1 MTQSRVVL
9 YLLRRELRLSDNPI
23 FHHLANPDAN
33 HGFSHLLPVYVFP
46 AKQIDLSGFVPEG
59 GENPYPVPKSAVGGY
74 ARCGPYRA
82 KFLAESVWDLKTSL
96 QSTGSDLL
104 VRVGAYKDV
113 LKSLVEGLKTKDCQ
127 VGAVWMT
134 SHEGSEE
141 KSDEKAV
148 ASFCT
153 NNGID
158 FKLWD
163 DEKYFINDRDTGIT
177 DLNDLPDVFTTYR
190 KQIEPLREKARSAL
204 PVPAKGALPAYPDP
218 GMIPSQHSP
227 FRIPDTCEAL
237 VEAVVKPVKNFMKD
251 RPDFPEKAESSHPFR
266 GGETSAHK
274 RIDHLVMSGGMKSYK
289 DTRNGLLG
297 PEFSTKLSAYLA
309 QGCIT
314 ARQIHHAL
322 VVYEDGSD
330 TKYQGADGFG
340 DGDNQGT
347 ETVRIELLW
356 RDYMRLC
363 HQKYGDKLFRIE
375 GFNGKH
381 ADYEGE
387 DKNHGW
393 KTADTSIALPG
404 QEPTPEKIS
413 EILARFNAGTTGM
426 GLIDASQRELMH
438 TGYTSNRAR
447 QNVASFLA
455 KHMEIDWRYGAE
467 WYEMLLVDYDVSS
480 NWANWQYVAGV
491 GNDPRGAARIFNPVK
506 QAFDYDK
513 EGAYV
518 RAWVPE
524 VACFENLENVFQA
537 WTASKEDLQTAG
549 LEDNIMVTYPVK
561 PIKFNLD
568 HKPSKV
574 KKRPFFRKRGPKHR
588 DQGSA
593 ESPGSSEGH
602 SGSGSSPDRTTDAS
616 NGQAES
622 SGAAGGTDQ
631 TQQTSQGSSRSQSSS
646 NNHNGRSH
654 SHHHNHHHNNHYSHR
669 GNDYFRGGR
678 GGRGGSGGNGYSSQG
693 GYYGI
698 ANGSGYRGG
707 NGGRGRG
714 GSGPGFRG
722 RYAPMNGGPGSGGH
736 HHHHTSSTHHHHHHH
751 HPAAAEQQ
759 VQASQVQIDA

>member
-1 MTQSRVVL
+1 MKST
-9 YLLRRELRLSDNPI
+9 LST
-23 FHHLANPDAN
+23 
-33 HGFSHLLPVYVFP
+33 S
-46 AKQIDLSGFVPEG
+46 
-59 GENPYPVPKSAVGGY
+59 
-74 ARCGPYRA
+74 
-82 KFLAESVWDLKTSL
+82 KFLSL
-96 QSTGSDLL
+96 F
-104 VRVGAYKDV
+104 
-113 LKSLVEGLKTKDCQ
+113 
-127 VGAVWMT
+127 AVAV
-134 SHEGSEE
+134 
-141 KSDEKAV
+141 DEKPW
-148 ASFCT
+148 
-153 NNGID
+153 
-158 FKLWD
+158 LWTKKKVD
-163 DEKYFINDRDTGIT
+163 PFLRGSRDTGIT

-190 KQIEPLREKARSAL
+190 KQIEPLREKARRTL
-204 PVPAKGALPAYPDP
+204 PVPEKGALPAYPDTD
-218 GMIPSQHSP
+218 MIPSQQSP
-227 FRIPDTCEAL
+227 FSIPNTCDEL
-237 VEAVVKPVKNFMKD
+237 VEAVVKPVKNFMKNL
-251 RPDFPEKAESSHPFR
+251 PDFPEKAESSHPFR

-274 RIDHLVMSGGMKSYK
+274 RIDHLVMNGGMKSYK

-322 VVYEDGSD
+322 VMYEDGSD

-340 DGDNQGT
+340 EGDNLGT

-381 ADYEGE
+381 TDYEGE

-393 KTADTSIALPG
+393 KTANTSVALPG

-413 EILARFNAGTTGM
+413 EILARFNAGRTGM

-513 EGAYV
+513 EGTYV

-524 VACFENLENVFQA
+524 VASFENLENVFQA
-537 WTASKEDLQTAG
+537 WTASKEDLKAAG
-549 LEDNIMVTYPVK
+549 LEDNIMVTDPVK

-574 KKRPFFRKRGPKHR
+574 KKRPFFRKRGPKNR

-593 ESPGSSEGH
+593 ESPGSSEGQ
-602 SGSGSSPDRTTDAS
+602 SGSGSSPDRTDAS

-622 SGAAGGTDQ
+622 NGATAGTEQ
-631 TQQTSQGSSRSQSSS
+631 AQQNYQGSSRPQSSS
-646 NNHNGRSH
+646 NHNGRSH
-654 SHHHNHHHNNHYSHR
+654 SHHHNNNSHHHHNYHYSHR
-669 GNDYFRGGR
+669 GNDYFRGGTGGR
-678 GGRGGSGGNGYSSQG
+678 GGRGGGGNGYSSQG
-693 GYYGI
+693 YYHI
-698 ANGSGYRGG
+698 ASGSGGG
-707 NGGRGRG
+707 YHGNGRGRG
-714 GSGPGFRG
+714 GAGFRG
-722 RYAPMNGGPGSGGH
+722 RYAPMNGGPGG
-736 HHHHTSSTHHHHHHH
+736 HHHHHHH
-751 HPAAAEQQ
+751 HHSTEQR
-759 VQASQVQIDA
+759 VASQVQTDA

>member
-1 MTQSRVVL
+1 MTQSKVVI
-9 YLLRRELRLSDNPI
+9 YVLRRELRLSDNPI
-23 FHHLANPDAN
+23 FHHLANPDSN

-46 AKQIDLSGFVPEG
+46 AQQIDLSGFVPEG
-59 GENPYPVPKSAVGGY
+59 SENPHPAPKSAVGGY

-96 QSTGSDLL
+96 QSNGSDLL
-104 VRVGAYKDV
+104 VRVGTYKDAV
-113 LKSLVEGLKTKDCQ
+113 KSLVEGLKAKECQ

-141 KSDEKAV
+141 KSDEKDV
-148 ASFCT
+148 ASFCASS
-153 NNGID
+153 GID

-177 DLNDLPDVFTTYR
+177 DLNDLPDIFTTYR
-190 KQIEPLREKARSAL
+190 KQIEPLREKARKTL
-204 PVPAKGALPAYPDP
+204 PVPEKGALPAYPDTD
-218 GMIPSQHSP
+218 MIPSQQAP
-227 FRIPDTCEAL
+227 FRIPDTCEEL
-237 VEAVVKPVKNFMKD
+237 VETVVRPVKNFLKNL
-251 RPDFPEKAESSHPFR
+251 PEFPEKAESSHPFK
-266 GGETSAHK
+266 GGETLAQK
-274 RIDHLVMSGGMKSYK
+274 RIDHLMMSGGMKSYK

-309 QGCIT
+309 QGCVT

-322 VVYEDGSD
+322 VAYEDGSD

-340 DGDNQGT
+340 EGDNQGT

-381 ADYEGE
+381 TDYEGE
-387 DKNHGW
+387 DKKHGW
-393 KTADTSIALPG
+393 KTANTSIALPG
-404 QEPTPEKIS
+404 QEPDPEKVS
-413 EILARFNAGTTGM
+413 AILARFNAGTTGM
-426 GLIDASQRELMH
+426 GLIDASQRELLH

-455 KHMEIDWRYGAE
+455 KHLEIDWRYGAE

-513 EGAYV
+513 DGAYV

-524 VACFENLENVFQA
+524 VADFENLENVFQA
-537 WTASKEDLQTAG
+537 WTASKEDLKTAG
-549 LEDNIMVTYPVK
+549 LEDNVMVTDPIK

-574 KKRPFFRKRGPKHR
+574 KKRPFFRKRGPKNRESH
-588 DQGSA
+588 GSA
-593 ESPGSSEGH
+593 ESTGSSEGH
-602 SGSGSSPDRTTDAS
+602 SGSGSPDGSGGS
-616 NGQAES
+616 NAGAES
-622 SGAAGGTDQ
+622 NGAAGGTDQ
-631 TQQTSQGSSRSQSSS
+631 AQQTSQGSSRSQSSS
-646 NNHNGRSH
+646 NHGGRSH
-654 SHHHNHHHNNHYSHR
+654 SHHHNHHNNHYFHR
-669 GNDYFRGGR
+669 GGNDYFRGR
-678 GGRGGSGGNGYSSQG
+678 GGRGGGGGGHSSSQGYYSFGGNGG
-693 GYYGI
+693 G
-698 ANGSGYRGG
+698 GYRGG
-707 NGGRGRG
+707 GGVRG
-714 GSGPGFRG
+714 GGGGGFRG
-722 RYAPMNGGPGSGGH
+722 RYAPPNGAPGGH
-736 HHHHTSSTHHHHHHH
+736 HHHS
-751 HPAAAEQQ
+751 EQQ
-759 VQASQVQIDA
+759 VTSQVQTDA